1 MNRDELIAL
10 ARKLYDGGKGLSY
23 GKIADKF
30 NTDGIATPSGK
41 GSWERK
47 MIQRLV
53 SADTLKKA
61 EVKVGLKSERES
73 QLESEVESL
82 KAEIVGLRDTFR
94 KEFDRINF
102 EHLDR
107 GSRLVSELQEIR
119 NQFELLESENA
130 GLRSDRDEA
139 LKELNTVK
147 QENEELD
154 RKNSFLRERLSETAG
169 HVNGNLKVIADLTAY
184 NDRLKESNELLQ
196 KRYDGLVN
204 EAGSSWSKLSDAN
217 DHLKE
222 EVTKYRNMSA
232 GLGADNNRL
241 NRLLNEAE
249 LRFNNFYESEITR
262 LGSELAKANQRIQ
275 ELHDKQT
282 FLKPESE
289 SAVPKNFMG
298 WTVGKRSDGRGYNIY
313 RKFSGKLSGL
323 YIGKEWNADDA
334 RNKIAAFES
343 KQKPQSE
350 LFAGSEC
357 KSCRHQVPFES
368 RLRAVCP
375 ETVRTYRLDT
385 VAKSFHDYDFSR
397 EMIALAE
404 QKRIELLAGDASQ
417 CDVSKLVQY
426 RGRMYVNFEW
436 R

>member
-1 MNRDELIAL
+1 MSKDELIAL
-10 ARKLYDGGKGLSY
+10 ARKLYGEGMSY

-30 NTDGIATPSGK
+30 NADGVPTASGK

-139 LKELNTVK
+139 LKELNRVK
-147 QENEELD
+147 QDNEELA
-154 RKNSFLRERLSETAG
+154 RKESFLRERLADSVG
-169 HVNGNLKVIADLTAY
+169 HVNGNLKVIADLNAE

-196 KRYDGLVN
+196 KRYDGIVN
-204 EAGSSWSKLSDAN
+204 EAGSSLSKLTAAN
-217 DHLKE
+217 DQLRTQLDCFKAE
-222 EVTKYRNMSA
+222 SERLTRQLTESESKYKA
-232 GLGADNNRL
+232 L
-241 NRLLNEAE
+241 
-249 LRFNNFYESEITR
+249 YESEITR
-262 LGSELAKANQRIQ
+262 LGSELAIANQRLQ
-275 ELHDKQT
+275 ELQDKQL
-282 FLKPESE
+282 FIKPESE
-289 SAVPKNFMG
+289 SGVPKNFNG

-313 RKFSGKLSGL
+313 RKIAGKLHGL

-343 KQKPQSE
+343 KQKQQSD
-350 LFAGSEC
+350 LFPVSEC
-357 KSCRHQVPFES
+357 KSCQHQPEFES
-368 RLRAVCP
+368 RLRQVCP
-375 ETVRTYRLDT
+375 ETIRTYRLDT
-385 VAKSFHDYDFSR
+385 VAGNFPDCNFGS